1 MCVFFVILRGGR
13 GAVSSKMSNRK
24 RKTTKR
30 AGRGSGRITGRWD
43 SRKVFGTCREK
54 DGGGVC
60 GAGWGGEFWSNQ
72 SEVGGNK
79 FHTRGGGGDGGLS
92 TLLNIAHCFLPFSSL
107 PPSLSVFLLFSSPP
121 THPPSHHLSSR
132 MSSKR
137 PASPYGGTD
146 GEITMAT
153 SRQRVEDEDGEG
165 LGGVI
170 HLPLVS
176 YCSKV
181 SPRSTPSRNLD
192 SPPNMVRRRE
202 RG

>member
-1 MCVFFVILRGGR
+1 MGWGGAGSFGRTNQKLAATSSTPGGR
-13 GAVSSKMSNRK
+13 G
-24 RKTTKR
+24 
-30 AGRGSGRITGRWD
+30 
-43 SRKVFGTCREK
+43 
-54 DGGGVC
+54 
-60 GAGWGGEFWSNQ
+60 GWGTF
-72 SEVGGNK
+72 
-79 FHTRGGGGDGGLS
+79 D
-92 TLLNIAHCFLPFSSL
+92 PFEYCSL
-107 PPSLSVFLLFSSPP
+107 FSPLFFSPSLSVCLPPFFLPP

>member
-1 MCVFFVILRGGR
+1 MGR
-13 GAVSSKMSNRK
+13 GVSAEPIRSWRQQ
-24 RKTTKR
+24 
-30 AGRGSGRITGRWD
+30 
-43 SRKVFGTCREK
+43 VPHP
-54 DGGGVC
+54 GGG
-60 GAGWGGEFWSNQ
+60 WGTF
-72 SEVGGNK
+72 
-79 FHTRGGGGDGGLS
+79 D
-92 TLLNIAHCFLPFSSL
+92 PFEYCSL
-107 PPSLSVFLLFSSPP
+107 FSPLFFSPSLSVFFLFFPP
-121 THPPSHHLSSR
+121 PKPTTHPPTHHLSSR

-146 GEITMAT
+146 GEVTMAT

-170 HLPLVS
+170 HLPLAS

-202 RG
+202 GGRKRRRGFSHLLFHVRVTRALQGQAQGHHTDESAAPI